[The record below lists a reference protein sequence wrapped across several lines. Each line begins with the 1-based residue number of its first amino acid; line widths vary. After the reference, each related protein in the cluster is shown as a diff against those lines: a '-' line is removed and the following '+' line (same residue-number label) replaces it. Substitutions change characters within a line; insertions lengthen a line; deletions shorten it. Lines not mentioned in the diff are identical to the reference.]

1 MEYHI
6 NKNQKAGFTLSEVLI
21 TLGIIGIVAAMT
33 MPSLIQKHKE
43 KVLINQLK
51 VVYNQLDNAFNYAIS
66 ENGPINTWS
75 DKANINDYY
84 DSFVIENLNVA
95 KICKWSSAP
104 TAGDGCWGN
113 PYSLRDGRYTTK
125 GVSRQSFVLANGAS
139 IIFYGSN
146 GDNIHSAWCTKSKS
160 ANDTERYLGNCGT
173 ITVDVNGKKPPNQY
187 GVDLHQFNIFND
199 GIDLLGKQVDTN
211 GGTSFANGCLKK
223 IYTGGTISCSA
234 WVIIN
239 NNMDYLH
246 CDDLSWAGKNKC
258 D

>member
-1 MEYHI
+1 MMYH
-6 NKNQKAGFTLSEVLI
+6 NKRFAFTLAEVLI

-33 MPSLIQKHKE
+33 LPSLIQKHKE

-75 DKANINDYY
+75 DKANINAYY
-84 DSFVIENLNVA
+84 DSFVIENLNVV
-95 KICKWSSAP
+95 KTCKRNSSPVEANR
-104 TAGDGCWGN
+104 CWGN
-113 PYSLRDGRYTTK
+113 PYSMRDGRYISM
-125 GVSRQSFVLANGAS
+125 GISRQSFVLANGTS
-139 IIFYGSN
+139 IIFSGNN
-146 GDNIHSAWCTKSKS
+146 GDNVDSTWCSKSKS
-160 ANDTERYLGNCGT
+160 SSGTERYLGNCGT

-187 GVDLHQFNIFND
+187 GVDLHQFNIFQD
-199 GIDLLGKQVDTN
+199 GIDLQGKQVDRVS
-211 GGTSFANGCLKK
+211 GLSFTNGCLQKL
-223 IYTGGTISCSA
+223 YGGGSISCSA

-246 CDDLSWAGKNKC
+246 CDDLSWDGKNKC